1 MAYVPL
7 EDVLKQGDSLYKL
20 VLLAA
25 KRALEVSQGAPPLV
39 ETSSKQPGTVALE
52 EIREGKISYRI
63 LAEAKDAKETKKKR
77 EKSA

>member
-7 EDVLKQGDSLYKL
+7 EDVLTHNDSLYKL

-25 KRALEVSQGAPPLV
+25 KRALEISDGAPPLV
-39 ETSSKQPGTVALE
+39 ATTSKQPGTVALE
-52 EIREGKISYRI
+52 EIREGKVSYR
-63 LAEAKDAKETKKKR
+63 LTAEAKDTKETKKKR